1 MLTKRC
7 SKCGVVKPLAAF
19 VRKAEAPDGHAPTCR
34 ECKATVDA
42 AYRAANR
49 SKIAAGRAVHYAA
62 NRGKIAAAVA
72 AYRAANPEAAAARH
86 AAWVR
91 ANREHNNAM
100 KAAWARANPP
110 ESAKSAAK
118 NARRRAAEL
127 LATPA
132 WANLDLV
139 AAYYVI
145 ADAFTRGSGVR
156 HEVDHVEPLRGKHV
170 CGLHNEFNLQV
181 LPAKINRAKGNRPS
195 EIKGFR

>member
-1 MLTKRC
+1 MKQC
-7 SKCGVVKPLAAF
+7 
-19 VRKAEAPDGHAPTCR
+19 PTCGAVKGLDAFR
-34 ECKATVDA
+34 RGASRCRACASLVDA

-49 SKIAAGRAVHYAA
+49 DKIAASRAAHYAA
-62 NRGKIAAAVA
+62 NRDKIAASVA

-110 ESAKSAAK
+110 EPAKAAAK
-118 NARRRAAEL
+118 NARRRAAKER
-127 LATPA
+127 ATPT

-139 AAYYVI
+139 AAYYVM
-145 ADAFTRGSGVR
+145 AEAMTKGSGVP
-156 HEVDHVEPLRGKHV
+156 HEVDHIEPLHGKHV

-181 LPAKINRAKGNRPS
+181 LPAKVNRGKGNRPS
-195 EIKGFR
+195 SVKGLR